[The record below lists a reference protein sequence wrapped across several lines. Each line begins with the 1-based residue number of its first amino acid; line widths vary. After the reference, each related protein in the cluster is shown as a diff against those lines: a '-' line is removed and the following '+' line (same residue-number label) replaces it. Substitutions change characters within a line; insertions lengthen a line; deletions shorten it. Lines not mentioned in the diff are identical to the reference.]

1 MPRGWQSIPGDMPLR
16 RASKVRAFTLIE
28 LLVVIA
34 IIALLASL
42 LLPTLAR
49 AKEKGRAIQ
58 CVNHLRQLGL
68 AMQMYGDDNEQRL
81 PMAHGSV
88 PWNST
93 NPEPWTRPL
102 LTYFGTT
109 NVLRCVSMSQH
120 HGKSPYSYFMGSL
133 AAYAQAKD
141 TASVVLSRI
150 SLPTQYILSGDTN
163 WPFDTDDADPDNYS
177 QDTLFA
183 ADADPRLPSDE
194 NAMVHAERLNVL
206 FADLHVRPYRHFTA
220 AEMTFSYD
228 QPGVDFETLMI
239 P

>member
-1 MPRGWQSIPGDMPLR
+1 MMPRGWQSIPGDMPLR

-141 TASVVLSRI
+141 TASVVLNGAGEDFRGRGAGMI
-150 SLPTQYILSGDTN
+150 DQHCQWAGVDGGGL
-163 WPFDTDDADPDNYS
+163 
-177 QDTLFA
+177 
-183 ADADPRLPSDE
+183 
-194 NAMVHAERLNVL
+194 VVL
-206 FADLHVRPYRHFTA
+206 FDLNIAIGLPNLDDRPIA
-220 AEMTFSYD
+220 NEQA
-228 QPGVDFETLMI
+228 G
-239 P
+239 